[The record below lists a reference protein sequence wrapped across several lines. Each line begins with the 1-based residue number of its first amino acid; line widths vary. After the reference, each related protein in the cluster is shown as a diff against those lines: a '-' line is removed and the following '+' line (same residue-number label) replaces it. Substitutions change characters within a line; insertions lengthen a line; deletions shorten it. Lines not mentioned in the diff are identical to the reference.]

1 VFEAICYSCIGKRD
15 NHEDN
20 FYFDGRYLSEFEQ
33 NNMVDNRVISLQN
46 NEYSHLKIFAICD
59 GMGGQ
64 NGGEVAS
71 RICVENIAN
80 NYGKL
85 AKCENIETIVNILQG
100 EIDKINHYIYEAS
113 LNDIKLRGMGTTLV
127 MVVIFREKFAVLNI
141 GDSRAYWYNGNTLI
155 QLTED
160 HTEGQRLLDL
170 GLLTVEEVSV
180 FRDRK
185 KLSKYLGYCPAGYV
199 LSADEFFPKM
209 DTGIIMLCSDGVTDF
224 LTDIEIKNIFENTN
238 DLSHIGA
245 LMISKATANRN
256 ADNATVILL
265 K

>member
-1 VFEAICYSCIGKRD
+1 MFEAICYSCIGKRD

-20 FYFDGRYLSEFEQ
+20 FYFDGRYLNGFEQ
-33 NNMVDNRVISLQN
+33 NNMVDNKLIVLKSN
-46 NEYSHLKIFAICD
+46 KYSHLKIFAICD
-59 GMGGQ
+59 GMGGH

-80 NYGKL
+80 NYGRL
-85 AKCENIETIVNILQG
+85 VKCEDIETIVDILQE
-100 EIDKINHYIYEAS
+100 EINKINHCIYEAS
-113 LNDIKLRGMGTTLV
+113 LNDIKLRGMGTTLI
-127 MVVIFREKFAVLNI
+127 MIVVFKGKFAILNI
-141 GDSRAYWYNGNTLI
+141 GDSRAYWYNGNTLM
-155 QLTED
+155 QLTKD

-185 KLSKYLGYCPAGYV
+185 KLSKYLGYCPVGYV
-199 LSADEFFPKM
+199 LSADEFFPEI

-224 LTDIEIKNIFENTN
+224 MTDVEIKNIFENTN
-238 DLSHIGA
+238 DLSRIGE
-245 LMISKATANRN
+245 LMISKAAANRN
-256 ADNATVILL
+256 ADNTTVILF